1 MRQPLQTDASTH
13 QQFSLRPTSDKV
25 GAVVEENGSSRDE
38 SFPQGAA
45 VGGGIGCT
53 EHSAG
58 EGGRATWT
66 IFFKFL
72 ENSNCFCGKRSH
84 YGLFRLSSSS
94 GGSGEMIQGSM
105 TFVATILTFI
115 SFLRNTNVCIFQFG
129 NMMLIE
135 HC

>member
-25 GAVVEENGSSRDE
+25 GAAVEENGSSRDE

-66 IFFKFL
+66 IFFKFQ
-72 ENSNCFCGKRSH
+72 ENSNCFVGRDHIMVLLGCPAPLEEVEK
-84 YGLFRLSSSS
+84 
-94 GGSGEMIQGSM
+94 
-105 TFVATILTFI
+105 
-115 SFLRNTNVCIFQFG
+115 
-129 NMMLIE
+129 
-135 HC
+135 

>member
-1 MRQPLQTDASTH
+1 M
-13 QQFSLRPTSDKV
+13 KKM
-25 GAVVEENGSSRDE
+25 GAVETKVFHKVPPWEAASAAQNTQLEKEVEPPGP
-38 SFPQGAA
+38 F
-45 VGGGIGCT
+45 
-53 EHSAG
+53 
-58 EGGRATWT
+58 
-66 IFFKFL
+66 FFKFQ

-94 GGSGEMIQGSM
+94 GGSGEMIQGSL

-129 NMMLIE
+129 NMMLNE